1 MNLDPRELCKCE
13 FDANIDQLYN
23 HGLGDTCGIPQL
35 FSSDGDICE
44 DDFDCSEGLMC
55 REFVCE
61 APLIILDGSEFG
73 DTCEADFNCLPGLA
87 CIDGQ
92 CVERFLPGGWG
103 PEV

>member
-13 FDANIDQLYN
+13 FDVNIDQLYN
-23 HGLGDTCGIPQL
+23 HGLGDTCGVPQL
-35 FSSDGDICE
+35 FGNDGDNCQ

-55 REFVCE
+55 RDFVCE
-61 APLIILDGSEFG
+61 APLIILDGGEFG
-73 DTCEADFNCLPGLA
+73 DTCEADFECLPGLA

-92 CVERFLPGGWG
+92 CVEAFLPGGWG